1 VLRRARRLRPRAVGV
16 AGGRSG
22 EHGRRGRGQARWRG
36 HRRGRRG
43 APAGC
48 GEQASGSLYG
58 SWKKNERKKSE
69 KKIRLI
75 RGLR

>member
-1 VLRRARRLRPRAVGV
+1 V
-16 AGGRSG
+16 AGEGECSGGRSG
-22 EHGRRGRGQARWRG
+22 WGRVQARRRG

-48 GEQASGSLYG
+48 GERASGALYG
-58 SWKKNERKKSE
+58 SWKKHERKESE